1 MEYQPGNKT
10 AFHSFKLNKPMRSF
24 LNHSLFLFVCA
35 FANHALAGEL
45 IINLGNQDKPGTLM
59 LAIYNSAEAFAGS
72 VSKEKR
78 SEIGVFKGLELY
90 LEPEDSTQLNTEIP
104 DGEYAIALF
113 IDLNGN
119 KKIDKNFLGIPK
131 EQYGFSNNAMGK
143 LSAPTFVQAQ
153 FTVAGS
159 TVQNINLK

>member
-1 MEYQPGNKT
+1 
-10 AFHSFKLNKPMRSF
+10 MRSF

>member
-10 AFHSFKLNKPMRSF
+10 AFHSFKLNEPMRSF

-143 LSAPTFVQAQ
+143 LPAPTFVQAQ

>member
-1 MEYQPGNKT
+1 
-10 AFHSFKLNKPMRSF
+10 MRSF
-24 LNHSLFLFVCA
+24 LNHTFFLFVCI
-35 FANHALAGEL
+35 LASDCFTSEL
-45 IINLGNQDKPGTLM
+45 IINLGNQDKSGTLM
-59 LAIYNSAEAFAGS
+59 LALYDNPEDYENA
-72 VSKEKR
+72 VKKEKR
-78 SEIGVFKGLELY
+78 SEVGVLAGIEAYIESQKLSQFTLDL
-90 LEPEDSTQLNTEIP
+90 P
-104 DGEYAIALF
+104 DGSYAIALF